1 MGAKENYQPDHRL
14 RAAYV
19 SATRLN
25 SDGMDALCPSYL
37 QLTEVG
43 QRYCKETLIGEGGVK
58 QVFRAF
64 DNYTKRWVALARL
77 RADRGP
83 EFYDF
88 FVHEAWLTSS
98 LQHPNI
104 INVHDVGIDED
115 ERPFFTMDL
124 RRKGT
129 LADLMSRE
137 EPVELKDLLSIFLK
151 ICDAISYS
159 HSRNIIHLDLK
170 PENIQTAAY
179 GEVMICDWGLG
190 KIIGE
195 EDLLCE
201 DFEQIPE
208 LRDNVTLFREIKGTP
223 GYMAPEQIRANEWK
237 GRRTDIFSLGCILH
251 TILTGEPPF
260 TGSRDEILAKTLN
273 GEIALFEKEEYSQQV
288 PESLKAVVKKALAS
302 ELDGRY
308 SNAIEM
314 KEDVR
319 RFIHGFAT
327 QAENPNFFRETRF
340 FIARNRLRV
349 LSGCLGLVLLS
360 VFGTLGIQKINR
372 ANGIAL
378 AERNRSEKLRQE
390 ASRTTASHDD
400 ELSRI
405 EREKKEVVR
414 VYSEAGKT
422 LKAIA
427 FFHQPRKTVDESYK
441 IARES
446 LAFDP
451 HSRRALVELFYLNLI
466 TLNLEGV
473 HEQPPP
479 SDTLR
484 YYFVKLADAFPGFD
498 YGSDRRPKV
507 KALSNFFEASKET
520 LPGRFGFLERVLCY
534 DSASRSDKSR
544 YHLVVASYLR
554 YLNVHDEEIVL
565 EPVQAGASYR
575 LQAEGPLKLISGGG
589 GSLRCVL
596 NYLPIKNLVLE
607 VSQEFRFSE
616 LYGLEVR
623 TLDLTGCPD
632 LVLNRPVHL
641 PNITTIKVREG
652 QIDPEALKS
661 LIRTVGDFE
670 VITSPKGD

>member
-1 MGAKENYQPDHRL
+1 MRDSYEPDHRL
-14 RAAYV
+14 RGAYTD
-19 SATRLN
+19 ATCLTP
-25 SDGMDALCPSYL
+25 DGMDALCPSYL
-37 QLTEVG
+37 QLTEIE

-77 RADRGP
+77 RTDRGAD
-83 EFYDF
+83 FYDF

-104 INVHDVGIDED
+104 INVYDVGIDEN

-124 RRKGT
+124 RRKGN
-129 LADLMSRE
+129 LADLMSRK
-137 EPVELKDLLSIFLK
+137 EPVKLKDLLSIFLK

-179 GEVMICDWGLG
+179 GEVLICDWGLG

-201 DFEQIPE
+201 DFEVIPE

-223 GYMAPEQIRANEWK
+223 GYMAPEQIRANERK

-251 TILTGEPPF
+251 TMLVGEPPF
-260 TGSRDEILAKTLN
+260 TGNREEVLAKTLS
-273 GEIALFEKEEYSQQV
+273 GEIGLFEKEEFAQRV
-288 PESLKAVVKKALAS
+288 PESLKAVVRKALAGKL
-302 ELDGRY
+302 EDRY
-308 SNAIEM
+308 TNAIEM

-319 RFIHGFAT
+319 RFLHGYTT
-327 QAENPNFFRETRF
+327 QAENSNFFRETLF
-340 FIARNRLRV
+340 FIARNRLPV
-349 LSGCLGLVLLS
+349 LLSCLGLVLFS
-360 VFGTLGIQKINR
+360 VLGTLGIQKIKR
-372 ANGIAL
+372 ANRTAV
-378 AERNRSEKLRQE
+378 AERAKHERLRHEVSQ
-390 ASRTTASHDD
+390 TTAQYDD

-405 EREKKEVVR
+405 NEEKKEVVR
-414 VYSEAGKT
+414 VYSEAGQT
-422 LKAIA
+422 LQAIA
-427 FFHQPRKTVDESYK
+427 FFHQPRKTVDGAYE

-466 TLNLEGV
+466 TLNFKGV

-484 YYFVKLADAFPGFD
+484 YYFIKLPDTFPDFD
-498 YGSDRRPKV
+498 YGSVRRPEV
-507 KALSNFFEASKET
+507 DALSDFFESAKET
-520 LPGRFGFLERVLCY
+520 LPGRFGFLERMLCY
-534 DSASRSDKSR
+534 DSASRSNKSR

-554 YLNVHDEEIVL
+554 YLNVHEEEIVL

-575 LQAEGPLKLISGGG
+575 LQAEGPLKLISGKG

-596 NYLPIKNLVLE
+596 NYLPMRNLVLE
-607 VSQEFRFSE
+607 VNQEFRFFE
-616 LYGLEVR
+616 LYGLEVN
-623 TLDLTGCPD
+623 TLDLTGCPN
-632 LVLNRPVHL
+632 LLLTRPVHL

-652 QIDPEALKS
+652 QVESKALKS
-661 LIRTVGDFE
+661 LVRTVGDFD
-670 VITSPKGD
+670 VIMVPEGD

>member
-1 MGAKENYQPDHRL
+1 MLDSYEPDHRL
-14 RAAYV
+14 RSAYTN
-19 SATRLN
+19 ATCLTP
-25 SDGMDALCPSYL
+25 DGMDALCPSYL
-37 QLTEVG
+37 QLTEIE

-77 RADRGP
+77 RTDRGAD
-83 EFYDF
+83 FYDF

-104 INVHDVGIDED
+104 INVYDVGIDEN

-124 RRKGT
+124 RRKGN
-129 LADLMSRE
+129 LADLMSRK
-137 EPVELKDLLSIFLK
+137 EPVKLKDLLSIFLK

-179 GEVMICDWGLG
+179 GEVLICDWGLG

-201 DFEQIPE
+201 DFEVIPE

-223 GYMAPEQIRANEWK
+223 GYMAPEQIRANERK

-251 TILTGEPPF
+251 TMLVGEPPF
-260 TGSRDEILAKTLN
+260 TGSREEVLAKTLN
-273 GEIALFEKEEYSQQV
+273 GEIALFEKEEFAQQV
-288 PESLKAVVKKALAS
+288 PESLKAVVRKALAGKL
-302 ELDGRY
+302 EDRY

-319 RFIHGFAT
+319 RFLHGYTT
-327 QAENPNFFRETRF
+327 QAENSNFCRETLF
-340 FIARNRLRV
+340 FIARNRLPV
-349 LSGCLGLVLLS
+349 LVSCLGLVLFS
-360 VFGTLGIQKINR
+360 VLGTLGIQKINS
-372 ANGIAL
+372 ANRTAV
-378 AERNRSEKLRQE
+378 AERAKHERLRHEVSQ
-390 ASRTTASHDD
+390 TTAQYDD

-414 VYSEAGKT
+414 VYSEAGQT
-422 LKAIA
+422 LQAIA
-427 FFHQPRKTVDESYK
+427 FFHQPRKTVDGAYE

-466 TLNLEGV
+466 TLNFKGV

-484 YYFVKLADAFPGFD
+484 YYFIKLPDTFPDFD
-498 YGSDRRPKV
+498 YGSVKRPEV
-507 KALSNFFEASKET
+507 EALSDLFETAKET
-520 LPGRFGFLERVLCY
+520 LPGRFGFLERILCY
-534 DSASRSDKSR
+534 DSASRRDKRR

-554 YLNVHDEEIVL
+554 YLNVHEEEIVL

-575 LQAEGPLKLISGGG
+575 LQAEGPLKLISGKG
-589 GSLRCVL
+589 GSLHCVL
-596 NYLPIKNLVLE
+596 NYLPMRNLVLE
-607 VSQEFRFSE
+607 VNQEFRFFE
-616 LYGLEVR
+616 LDWLEVT
-623 TLDLTGCPD
+623 TLDLTGCPN
-632 LVLNRPVHL
+632 LVLTRPVHL

-652 QIDPEALKS
+652 RVDAEALKS
-661 LIRTVGDFE
+661 LVRTVGDFD
-670 VITSPKGD
+670 VITVPEGD